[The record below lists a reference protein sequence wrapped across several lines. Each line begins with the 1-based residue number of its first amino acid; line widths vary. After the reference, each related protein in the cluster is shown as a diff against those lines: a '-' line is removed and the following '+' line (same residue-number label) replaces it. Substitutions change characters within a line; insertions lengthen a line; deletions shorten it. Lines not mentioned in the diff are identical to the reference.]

1 MRVEATA
8 QFLVLPT
15 AKTGVSPYAGVGIA
29 YVGSRA
35 YRGTGVL
42 MVLVGCESA
51 AGRPRGWFGELGLGE
66 GVRLRVGWRWRRFP
80 GRWTPWTQ
88 TGAMRRPFN
97 HQGTAG
103 AVTPRRRR
111 APDGPR
117 RAGSSARRGCA
128 AARAP
133 GPSGPRSGRRGT
145 ASYRR
150 TTPSGGRRSLPIR
163 HNA

>member
-1 MRVEATA
+1 VLGARPLGGQALTATELGVGALATWARRDFYGGGVELALRPSSDGRIALSAAAGSVDRHAGMRVEATA

-80 GRWTPWTQ
+80 GWWTP
-88 TGAMRRPFN
+88 
-97 HQGTAG
+97 
-103 AVTPRRRR
+103 
-111 APDGPR
+111 
-117 RAGSSARRGCA
+117 
-128 AARAP
+128 
-133 GPSGPRSGRRGT
+133 
-145 ASYRR
+145 
-150 TTPSGGRRSLPIR
+150 
-163 HNA
+163 

>member
-1 MRVEATA
+1 MRAALVAVLGARPLGGQALTATELGVGALATWARRDFYGGGVELALRPSSDGRIAFSAAGGSVDRHAGMRVEATA

-66 GVRLRVGWRWRRFP
+66 
-80 GRWTPWTQ
+80 
-88 TGAMRRPFN
+88 
-97 HQGTAG
+97 
-103 AVTPRRRR
+103 
-111 APDGPR
+111 
-117 RAGSSARRGCA
+117 
-128 AARAP
+128 
-133 GPSGPRSGRRGT
+133 
-145 ASYRR
+145 
-150 TTPSGGRRSLPIR
+150 
-163 HNA
+163 

>member
-1 MRVEATA
+1 VLGARPLGGQALTATELGVGALATWARRDFYGGGVELALRPSSDGRIAFSAAGGSVDRHAGMRVEATA

-80 GRWTPWTQ
+80 GWWTP
-88 TGAMRRPFN
+88 
-97 HQGTAG
+97 
-103 AVTPRRRR
+103 
-111 APDGPR
+111 
-117 RAGSSARRGCA
+117 
-128 AARAP
+128 
-133 GPSGPRSGRRGT
+133 
-145 ASYRR
+145 
-150 TTPSGGRRSLPIR
+150 
-163 HNA
+163 